1 MELEQAPNMEG
12 MTMKVAQAQEIRQ
25 RAEAVGAQRI
35 TEHTYH
41 TRTIDKQ
48 VVTDPQLKPVGLHGT
63 PLTTG

>member
-1 MELEQAPNMEG
+1 
-12 MTMKVAQAQEIRQ
+12 MKVAQAQEIRQ